1 MDGTIKY
8 RLEVWKPKSN
18 LTETIKQ
25 VIWNL
30 YVDDSTNSFDNA
42 QEAIKFYEEWK
53 SCLIEE
59 KFESKFRNI

>member
-8 RLEVWKPKSN
+8 HLEVCKPKSN

-42 QEAIKFYEEWK
+42 QEAIKFYEE
-53 SCLIEE
+53 
-59 KFESKFRNI
+59 